1 MENMKKIEQE
11 IEQKIENRKELI
23 NQAREHLIA
32 ALRWNIDIIKDYD
45 IYNDIDCHFIN
56 GQIDDTIKLL
66 ELLKIRFV
74 KAKDIFKGGKD
85 EE

>member
-1 MENMKKIEQE
+1 MKNMEE
-11 IEQKIENRKELI
+11 ISQKIEEKINLRKELI
-23 NQAREHLIA
+23 NESRDHIIN
-32 ALRWNIDIIKDYD
+32 ALHKNIDIIEGYD

>member
-23 NQAREHLIA
+23 NQARNDMIH
-32 ALRWNIDIIKDYD
+32 ALYRNLDIIKGYD

>member
-1 MENMKKIEQE
+1 MENMKKIEQ
-11 IEQKIENRKELI
+11 KIENRKQLI
-23 NQAREHLIA
+23 DNARQHLIS
-32 ALRWNIDIIKDYD
+32 ALLWNIEIIKDYE

-74 KAKDIFKGGKD
+74 DPKDIFKGGKD
-85 EE
+85 EK

>member
-85 EE
+85 EK